1 MCLQVNLHCTQLICT
16 TVTDMLFNSDARAL
30 PIGAAAAWPAP
41 FDREYDTSSSPRG
54 ASPSQINTATK
65 PEDKSMARDPK
76 HDILFQPIKI
86 GPKTLRNRFYQVPH
100 CIGAGSDK
108 PGFQAAHRSL

>member
-1 MCLQVNLHCTQLICT
+1 
-16 TVTDMLFNSDARAL
+16 
-30 PIGAAAAWPAP
+30 
-41 FDREYDTSSSPRG
+41 
-54 ASPSQINTATK
+54 
-65 PEDKSMARDPK
+65 MARDPR

-108 PGFQAAHRSL
+108 PGFQAAHRSLKAEGGWAGINTEYCSIHPESDDTIACRRGFGMPATCAICAP

>member
-1 MCLQVNLHCTQLICT
+1 
-16 TVTDMLFNSDARAL
+16 MLFISDARAF
-30 PIGAAAAWPAP
+30 PSARTRSAAATWQAP
-41 FDREYDTSSSPRG
+41 FDREYDTRSLPKA
-54 ASPSQINTATK
+54 ASPSRIITA
-65 PEDKSMARDPK
+65 PHQEDKNMARDPK

-108 PGFQAAHRSL
+108 PGFQAAH

>member
-1 MCLQVNLHCTQLICT
+1 
-16 TVTDMLFNSDARAL
+16 MLFISDARAT
-30 PIGAAAAWPAP
+30 PSARHAS
-41 FDREYDTSSSPRG
+41 RRRG
-54 ASPSQINTATK
+54 RPDGQRVSIENMIRVRRLEGESFLNKTATK
-65 PEDKSMARDPK
+65 PEDTSMARDPK

-108 PGFQAAHRSL
+108 PGFRRRIVR